1 MGDRITFKIIV
12 SDSKRRLLPPGAY
25 FQFSTPY
32 DRQPIPSG
40 RSKSPNPKPLVTQM
54 ESEGTFQAL
63 RSGTVTITGQMG
75 DRVREAKL
83 TIK

>member
-32 DRQPIPSG
+32 DRQPIPG
-40 RSKSPNPKPLVTQM
+40 APSKSPNPEPLLAQTQ
-54 ESEGTFQAL
+54 SAGTFQAL